1 MGSTLYSRSASIRGF
16 DSQRLKR
23 RTVLCANG
31 AHSSSAIHPL
41 VSSPATIHA
50 SVDRGRRSRQG
61 ACFNRINNVS
71 YKTEGWGMA
80 KASFGMSSDA

>member
-1 MGSTLYSRSASIRGF
+1 MRGF

-23 RTVLCANG
+23 RTVLCANPARPTTNG

-41 VSSPATIHA
+41 ASSPATIHA
-50 SVDRGRRSRQG
+50 SVDRCRRSRQR